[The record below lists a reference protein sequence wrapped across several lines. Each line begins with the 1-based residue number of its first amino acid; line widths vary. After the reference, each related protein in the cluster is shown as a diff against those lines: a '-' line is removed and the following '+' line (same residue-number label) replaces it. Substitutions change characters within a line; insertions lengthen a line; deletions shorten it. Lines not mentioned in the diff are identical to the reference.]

1 MTAASDRGVTFVIPA
16 YNEEIAVPLVLEAAR
31 KVAKEEALQAEFIVV
46 DDGST
51 DQTAAVAASHGARV
65 ISIAMNVGYG
75 AALKRGIE
83 AASHPS
89 VVICDGDASYPLEYS
104 GELLRRLERFDLV
117 IGRRTG
123 TTYYR
128 SLVTYPFRL
137 VYLLLVWFVVGR
149 RVPDPNSGF
158 RAFRREA
165 VAEFLPVMC
174 GGFSFSTSMT
184 TLFLLS
190 GRTVDYVPI
199 PYHRRVG
206 KSKIRFVRDMLRTGQ
221 ILCSVILLYN
231 PIKLF
236 VLLAGGTFLIGAGL
250 VLASLAA
257 GGRMGL
263 WLPGVLFVLF
273 SGVFFCFGLLA
284 DLMANSRRRA

>member
-1 MTAASDRGVTFVIPA
+1 MSESGGAFSFVIPA
-16 YNEEIAVPLVLEAAR
+16 HNEETAIPLVLEAAK
-31 KVAKEEALQAEFIVV
+31 KVAKDEALQAELIVV

-65 ISIAMNVGYG
+65 VSIPMNMGYG

-83 AASHPS
+83 AASHERI
-89 VVICDGDASYPLEYS
+89 VIADADASYPLEHT
-104 GELLRRLERFDLV
+104 GELLRRLDRFDLV

-128 SLVTYPFRL
+128 SFLTFPVRL
-137 VYLLLVWFVVGR
+137 AYLLLVWFVVGR

-158 RAFRREA
+158 RAFRRQA

-174 GGFSFSTSMT
+174 GGFSFTTSMT

-190 GRTVDYVPI
+190 GRTVDYLPI

-206 KSKIRFVRDMLRTGQ
+206 RSKVRFIQDTLRTGQ

-236 VLLAGGTFLIGAGL
+236 VLLAGASFLVGGAL
-250 VLASLAA
+250 VASALLA
-257 GGRMGL
+257 GGRMDL
-263 WLPGVLFVLF
+263 WLPGVLFILF

-284 DLMANSRRRA
+284 DLLANSRKRT

>member
-1 MTAASDRGVTFVIPA
+1 MSGNGVSFVIPA
-16 YNEEIAVPLVLEAAR
+16 FNEEAAILVVLEAIQR
-31 KVAKEEALQAEFIVV
+31 VAKEQGLQAECIVV

-65 ISIAMNVGYG
+65 ISIPMNVGYG
-75 AALKRGIE
+75 TALKRGIE
-83 AASHPS
+83 EATHSRI
-89 VVICDGDASYPLEYS
+89 VITDADGSYPLDFTP
-104 GELLRRLERFDLV
+104 ELLRRLERFDLV
-117 IGRRTG
+117 IARRTG

-128 SLVTYPFRL
+128 SLLTYPFRL
-137 VYLLLVWFVVGR
+137 AYLLLVWFVVGR

-165 VAEFLPVMC
+165 VQEFLPVMC
-174 GGFSFSTSMT
+174 AGFSFSTSMT

-190 GRTVDYVPI
+190 GLTVDYVAI
-199 PYHRRVG
+199 PYYRRIG

-236 VLLAGGTFLIGAGL
+236 VLLAGATFLIGAGL
-250 VLASLAA
+250 TGA
-257 GGRMGL
+257 GLMMGGGLSL
-263 WLPGVLFVLF
+263 WLPGVLFILF

-284 DLMANSRRRA
+284 DLMANSRRRQ

>member
-1 MTAASDRGVTFVIPA
+1 MSGRAVSFVIPA
-16 YNEEIAVPLVLEAAR
+16 HNEEAAIPVVLEAIQR
-31 KVAKEEALQAEFIVV
+31 VSKEQGLQAECIVV

-51 DQTAAVAASHGARV
+51 DQTAAVAASHGAKV
-65 ISIAMNVGYG
+65 VSIAMNVGYG
-75 AALKRGIE
+75 SALKRGIE
-83 AASHPS
+83 EATHSS
-89 VVICDGDASYPLEYS
+89 IVITDADGSYPLDYTP
-104 GELLRRLERFDLV
+104 ELLRRLERFDLV

-137 VYLLLVWFVVGR
+137 AYLLLVWFVVGR

-165 VAEFLPVMC
+165 VQEFLPVMC
-174 GGFSFSTSMT
+174 AGFSFSTSMT

-190 GRTVDYVPI
+190 GLTVDYVPI
-199 PYHRRVG
+199 PYRRRIG

-236 VLLAGGTFLIGAGL
+236 VLLAGATALAGMGLVVAGL
-250 VLASLAA
+250 LRDSWS
-257 GGRMGL
+257 L
-263 WLPGVLFVLF
+263 WLPGVLFILF

-284 DLMANSRRRA
+284 DLMANSSRRR

>member
-1 MTAASDRGVTFVIPA
+1 MTSSGGPVSFVVPA
-16 YNEEIAVPLVLEAAR
+16 HNEEAGLPQVLEAL
-31 KVAKEEALQAEFIVV
+31 KKIAKDEGLQAELIVV

-51 DQTAAVAASHGARV
+51 DQTAVVAAAHGARV
-65 ISIAMNVGYG
+65 ISIPMNVGYG
-75 AALKRGIE
+75 SALKRGIE
-83 AASHPS
+83 AATHPR
-89 VVICDGDASYPLEYS
+89 ILITDADGSYPIELAGTLLE
-104 GELLRRLERFDLV
+104 RLDRFDLV

-128 SLVTYPFRL
+128 SLLTYPVRL
-137 VYLLLVWFVVGR
+137 VYLLLVSFVVGR

-165 VAEFLPVMC
+165 ISEFLPVMC
-174 GGFSFSTSMT
+174 GGFSFTTSMT

-190 GRTVDYVPI
+190 ERTVDYVPI
-199 PYHRRVG
+199 PYRKRVG
-206 KSKIRFVRDMLRTGQ
+206 RSKIRFIRDTLRTGQ

-236 VLLAGGTFLIGAGL
+236 VLLAGFTFLTGAGL
-250 VLASLAA
+250 VAA
-257 GGRMGL
+257 GAVGGGQMGL

-284 DLMANSRRRA
+284 DLMANARKRR

>member
-1 MTAASDRGVTFVIPA
+1 MVEPGVSFVIPA
-16 YNEEIAVPLVLEAAR
+16 HNEEAGIPLVLESLR
-31 KVAKEEALQAEFIVV
+31 KVAKDEGLQAELIVV

-65 ISIAMNVGYG
+65 ISIPMNVGYG
-75 AALKRGIE
+75 AAIRRGIE
-83 AASHPS
+83 AATHSRIVLS
-89 VVICDGDASYPLEYS
+89 DGDASYPLEYS
-104 GELLRRLERFDLV
+104 GELLRRLDRFDLV

-128 SLVTYPFRL
+128 SLLTYPFRL

-149 RVPDPNSGF
+149 RIPDPNSGF

-165 VAEFLPVMC
+165 IGEFLPVMC
-174 GGFSFSTSMT
+174 HGFSFSTSMT

-190 GRTVDYVPI
+190 GKTVGFVPI

-206 KSKIRFVRDMLRTGQ
+206 RSKIRFLRDMLRTGQ
-221 ILCSVILLYN
+221 MLCSVILLYN

-236 VLLAGGTFLIGAGL
+236 VLLAGFTFLAGAALVVAGL
-250 VLASLAA
+250 LA
-257 GGRMGL
+257 GGTVGL
-263 WLPGVLFVLF
+263 WLPGVLFLLLSV
-273 SGVFFCFGLLA
+273 VVFCFGLIA
-284 DLMANSRRRA
+284 DLLANSRRV

>member
-1 MTAASDRGVTFVIPA
+1 MSGSGGGVSFVIPA
-16 YNEEIAVPLVLEAAR
+16 HNEETAIPLVLEAAK
-31 KVAKEEALQAEFIVV
+31 KVAKDEALQAELIVV

-65 ISIAMNVGYG
+65 VSIPMNVGYG
-75 AALKRGIE
+75 SALKRGIE
-83 AASHPS
+83 AASHPR
-89 VVICDGDASYPLEYS
+89 IIITDGDASYPLEYA

-128 SLVTYPFRL
+128 SLLTYPVRL

-174 GGFSFSTSMT
+174 GGFSFTTSMT

-190 GRTVDYVPI
+190 GRTVDYLPI

-206 KSKIRFVRDMLRTGQ
+206 RSKVRFIQDTLRTGQ

-236 VLLAGGTFLIGAGL
+236 VLLAGASFLVGGAL
-250 VLASLAA
+250 VSSAWLAD
-257 GGRMGL
+257 GRMAL
-263 WLPGVLFVLF
+263 WLPGVLFILF
-273 SGVFFCFGLLA
+273 SGLFFCFGLLA
-284 DLMANSRRRA
+284 DLLANSRKRM

>member
-1 MTAASDRGVTFVIPA
+1 MNSPGVSFVIPA
-16 YNEEIAVPLVLEAAR
+16 FNEEAAIPVVLESIQR
-31 KVAKEEALQAEFIVV
+31 IAKERGLQAECVVV

-65 ISIAMNVGYG
+65 ISIPMNVGYG

-83 AASHPS
+83 AAAHPRI
-89 VVICDGDASYPLEYS
+89 VITDADGSYPLDFAP
-104 GELLRRLERFDLV
+104 ELLSRLERFDLV

-128 SLVTYPFRL
+128 SLLTYPFRL
-137 VYLLLVWFVVGR
+137 AYLLLVWFVVGR
-149 RVPDPNSGF
+149 RVPDPNSGL

-165 VAEFLPVMC
+165 VQEFLPVMC
-174 GGFSFSTSMT
+174 AGFSFSTSMT

-190 GRTVDYVPI
+190 GRTVDYVAI
-199 PYHRRVG
+199 PYHRRIG

-236 VLLAGGTFLIGAGL
+236 VLLAGATALVGMGLVVAGL
-250 VLASLAA
+250 LRDSWSF
-257 GGRMGL
+257 
-263 WLPGVLFVLF
+263 WLPGVLFILF

-284 DLMANSRRRA
+284 DLMANSRRRR

>member
-1 MTAASDRGVTFVIPA
+1 MSGAGVSFVIPA
-16 YNEEIAVPLVLEAAR
+16 FNEEAAIPVVLESIQR
-31 KVAKEEALQAEFIVV
+31 MAKEQGLQAECIVV

-65 ISIAMNVGYG
+65 VSIPMNVGYG
-75 AALKRGIE
+75 AALRRGIE
-83 AASHPS
+83 SAAHSRI
-89 VVICDGDASYPLEYS
+89 VITDADGSYPLDYTP
-104 GELLRRLERFDLV
+104 ELLRRLERFDLV

-137 VYLLLVWFVVGR
+137 AYLLLVWFVVGR

-165 VAEFLPVMC
+165 VQEFLPVMC
-174 GGFSFSTSMT
+174 AGFSFSTSMT

-190 GRTVDYVPI
+190 GLTVDYVPI
-199 PYHRRVG
+199 PYRRRIG

-236 VLLAGGTFLIGAGL
+236 VLLSGAAFLVGAGL
-250 VLASLAA
+250 VVASLAS
-257 GGRMGL
+257 GSRLEL
-263 WLPGVLFVLF
+263 WLPGVLFILF
-273 SGVFFCFGLLA
+273 SGVFFAIGLLA
-284 DLMANSRRRA
+284 DLIANSRRRT

>member
-1 MTAASDRGVTFVIPA
+1 MSGAGVSFVIPA
-16 YNEEIAVPLVLEAAR
+16 FNEEAAIPVVLESIQR
-31 KVAKEEALQAEFIVV
+31 VAKEQGLQAECIVV

-65 ISIAMNVGYG
+65 VSIPMNVGYG
-75 AALKRGIE
+75 AALRRGIE
-83 AASHPS
+83 SAAHSRI
-89 VVICDGDASYPLEYS
+89 VITDADGSYPLDYTP
-104 GELLRRLERFDLV
+104 ELLRRLERFDLV

-137 VYLLLVWFVVGR
+137 AYLLLVWFVVGR

-165 VAEFLPVMC
+165 VQEFLPVMC
-174 GGFSFSTSMT
+174 AGFSFSTSMT

-190 GRTVDYVPI
+190 GLTVDYVPI
-199 PYHRRVG
+199 PYRRRIG

-236 VLLAGGTFLIGAGL
+236 VLLSGAAFLVGAGL
-250 VLASLAA
+250 VVASLAS
-257 GGRMGL
+257 GSRLEL
-263 WLPGVLFVLF
+263 WLPGVLFILF
-273 SGVFFCFGLLA
+273 SGVFFAIGLLA
-284 DLMANSRRRA
+284 DLIANSRRRT